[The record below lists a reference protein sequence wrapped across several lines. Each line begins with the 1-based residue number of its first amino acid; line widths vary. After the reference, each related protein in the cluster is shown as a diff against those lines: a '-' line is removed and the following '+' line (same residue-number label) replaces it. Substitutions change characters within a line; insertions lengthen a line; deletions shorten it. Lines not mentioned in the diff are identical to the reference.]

1 MGPAAEPRKLRQI
14 AQRDRIPESPQ
25 VFDGPDLTPI
35 RSPSVDRYSYGHRPG
50 EEEEDSKPEED
61 REEEED
67 NKGDKKWEEEEDNKG
82 EEEGEEE

>member
-1 MGPAAEPRKLRQI
+1 MKATAKPRKLRQI
-14 AQRDRIPESPQ
+14 AQRDRTPESPQ

-35 RSPSVDRYSYGHRPG
+35 RSPSVDRYSYGYGPG

-67 NKGDKKWEEEEDNKG
+67 NKGEEK
-82 EEEGEEE
+82 